1 MTSHTLPGSPPPPS
15 PPRIL
20 VVEDDADLA
29 FGLRNN
35 LEIDGYE
42 VDVIGDG
49 ESAVTRAA
57 AWRPALIILDLM
69 LPGMDGLR
77 VLRAIRARDADVR
90 VLVLTAR
97 GDEADKVRGLKLGA
111 DDYVTK
117 PFGLLEL
124 LARVESLLRR
134 AGAGT
139 RDHGSARGNSVIGEN
154 ASADSTSRSS
164 AGGAEDTRV
173 LRVGAID
180 VNRASRQVFKAG
192 ALVPLRP
199 KEFDLLVELLRHR
212 GAVVSRVALM
222 QAIWGYSS
230 AVISRTIDTH
240 IGELRRKLEADASH
254 PRHIVTVRGVGYR
267 LDD

>member
-1 MTSHTLPGSPPPPS
+1 MQTHTPL
-15 PPRIL
+15 RIL

-29 FGLRNN
+29 FGLKNN

-42 VDVIGDG
+42 VEVVRDG
-49 ESAVTRAA
+49 EAAVARAA
-57 AWRPALIILDLM
+57 DWRPALVVLDLM
-69 LPGMDGLR
+69 LPGLDGFR
-77 VLRAIRARDADVR
+77 VLRAIRARDAEVR

-134 AGAGT
+134 YDLET
-139 RDHGSARGNSVIGEN
+139 RPRDIRDIR
-154 ASADSTSRSS
+154 DIRDT
-164 AGGAEDTRV
+164 GAEV
-173 LRVGAID
+173 LRFGA
-180 VNRASRQVFKAG
+180 VEVLPQARKVFRDG
-192 ALVPLRP
+192 APVALRP
-199 KEFDLLVELLRHR
+199 KELDLLMALLRHR
-212 GAVVSRVALM
+212 GAVVSRLDLM
-222 QAIWGYSS
+222 QEVWGYSS

-240 IGELRRKLEADASH
+240 IGELRRKLEADASR
-254 PRHIVTVRGVGYR
+254 PRHIVTVRSVGYR